1 MQTIEYDWN
10 LIDYS
15 GVAQNDYFRFSVKKR
30 FTRFVIIEA
39 TIRVNGAGDFY
50 FKIKV
55 PQFNELWGWL
65 PSIYFINN
73 ATSTVFLT
81 KTCYLQI
88 DQDGNDYTTFVVKGK
103 TDTDQISVIRFWAMG
118 Y

>member
-1 MQTIEYDWN
+1 MTGKVYDWN
-10 LIDYS
+10 IITYS
-15 GVAQNDYFRFSVKKR
+15 GTALNDYFRFAVHKR
-30 FTRFVIIEA
+30 FRLFTFIEA

-65 PSIYFINN
+65 PSIMFMKNSN
-73 ATSTVFLT
+73 STSYLT
-81 KTCYLQI
+81 KTIYLEI
-88 DQDGNDYTTFVVKGK
+88 DQQEHDYTTFELKGK
-103 TDTDQISVIRFWAMG
+103 CDTDQISVIRFWAMG